1 MATIRVVS
9 LLPAATEIVAA
20 LGGQEALVGV
30 SHECDYP
37 PAVRTLPRVTST
49 PIEVEASGAQI
60 DRTVRELRE
69 SGRPVIGVE
78 GEALLRLAPD
88 LVLTQGLCEVCAVAD
103 GAVHRL
109 AQVMDPAPQIISL
122 NASNLDGIFG
132 DIRTVADALDLAPE
146 AAELIAGL
154 RYRLERLRR
163 DSPAER
169 RRVLAVEWLD
179 PVYLA
184 GHWVPELI
192 EIAGGLD
199 TGARPG
205 EPSRRIAREEL
216 ATVRPEVVVVM
227 LCGFSLE
234 RSLAE
239 FSRDPLP
246 ELGAPVWALDGNS
259 FTSRA
264 GPRVVEGAGLL
275 QSALRGEARQGLA
288 HIR

>member
-1 MATIRVVS
+1 M
-9 LLPAATEIVAA
+9 
-20 LGGQEALVGV
+20 GV

-37 PAVRTLPRVTST
+37 PSVQHLPRVTSS
-49 PIEVEASGAQI
+49 PIDPLASSGEI
-60 DRTVRELRE
+60 DRAVRMLRRD
-69 SGRPVIGVE
+69 GVPVIGVKE
-78 GEALLRLAPD
+78 EQLRELTPEIII
-88 LVLTQGLCEVCAVAD
+88 TQGLCEVCAVAD

-109 AQVMDPAPQIISL
+109 AQVMNPIPEILSL
-122 NASNLDGIFG
+122 NAPDLEGILA
-132 DIRTVADALDLAPE
+132 DIRTVAKALDLAPE

-154 RYRLERLRR
+154 RYRLERLRLSAPS
-163 DSPAER
+163 DR

-184 GHWVPELI
+184 GHWVPQLVEF
-192 EIAGGLD
+192 AGGVD
-199 TGARPG
+199 VGARNG
-205 EPSRRIAREEL
+205 EPSRRIVREEMSKF
-216 ATVRPEVVVVM
+216 RPDVVVVM

-246 ELGAPVWALDGNS
+246 DLGTPVWALDGNS

-275 QSALRGEARQGLA
+275 QAALRGESRPGLTR
-288 HIR
+288 IL

>member
-1 MATIRVVS
+1 MPRVIS
-9 LLPAATEIVAA
+9 LLPSATEIVAA
-20 LGGQEALVGV
+20 LGGQDSLVGI

-37 PAVRTLPRVTST
+37 PSIRHLPRVTST
-49 PIEVEASGAQI
+49 PIDSHASSGEI
-60 DRTVRELRE
+60 DRAIMRLRRDGVPVTGVNQQQLRE
-69 SGRPVIGVE
+69 
-78 GEALLRLAPD
+78 LAPD
-88 LVLTQGLCEVCAVAD
+88 LIITQGLCEVCAVAD

-109 AQVMDPAPQIISL
+109 AQVMDPVPSVISL
-122 NASNLDGIFG
+122 NASDLAGIFA
-132 DIRTVADALDLAPE
+132 DIRTVAEALDLAPE

-163 DSPAER
+163 SAPSDQ

-184 GHWVPELI
+184 GHWVPELV

-199 TGARPG
+199 AGARPG
-205 EPSRRIAREEL
+205 DPSRRIAREEL
-216 ATVRPEVVVVM
+216 ATIRPEVVVVM

-246 ELGAPVWALDGNS
+246 ELGAPVWALDGNA

-275 QSALRGEARQGLA
+275 QSALRGEERSGLTR
-288 HIR
+288 IC